1 MDNDIKDRED
11 ELFEQKLAQKNHKE
25 LMEVLEKVVSN
36 LSQDSDKEELGE
48 MREQTAAIKELV
60 ASLKEPEEKD
70 EKGINITVDNKEI
83 VTSLQAILGEF
94 TDVVG
99 RLEKAINT
107 PKQKCEWEFDFK
119 RNQAG
124 FIQSPI
130 KITQK

>member
-25 LMEVLEKVVSN
+25 LMEVLGKVVSN
-36 LSQDSDKEELGE
+36 LSQDSDNEELGE
-48 MREQTAAIKELV
+48 MREQTAAIKALV

-94 TDVVG
+94 TGVVG